1 MEAHDYFRDEVER
14 LKKAAIAPAVAKL
27 QAEGKDPSDWLKTL
41 YTAFL
46 NRMLSDNERI
56 WRTGAILVPLALSA
70 FAALV
75 AMKDLDAWEVAVLG
89 SASSVLLWW
98 WLIIAENHRAFQQK
112 SEAWLV
118 AIQETVGFER
128 AGGHK
133 VRGNGLSRVVIFPG
147 AVQLT
152 RWGLPVVVTAAWI
165 VLWWFVISGRLTTGS
180 S

>member
-1 MEAHDYFRDEVER
+1 VEARDHFREEIER
-14 LKKAAIAPAVAKL
+14 LKKGCIGPAVAKL
-27 QAEGKDPSDWLKTL
+27 QAEGKDPNDWLKTL

-56 WRTGAILVPLALSA
+56 WRTGAILVPLSLSA
-70 FAALV
+70 FAALA
-75 AMKDLDAWEVAVLG
+75 AMRDFASWKVLVLG
-89 SASSVLLWW
+89 SASSALLWC

-128 AGGHK
+128 AGGPK
-133 VRGNGLSRVVIFPG
+133 VQGNALNRVLIFSG
-147 AVQLT
+147 AVQWM
-152 RWGLPVVVTAAWI
+152 RWGLAVGVTAAWL
-165 VLWWFVISGRLTTGS
+165 VLWWLAASGRLTSGS